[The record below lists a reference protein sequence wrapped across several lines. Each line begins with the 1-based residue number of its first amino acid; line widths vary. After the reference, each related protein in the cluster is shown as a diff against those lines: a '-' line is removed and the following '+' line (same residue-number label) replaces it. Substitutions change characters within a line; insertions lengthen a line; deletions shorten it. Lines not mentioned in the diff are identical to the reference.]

1 MNSISYWCNPL
12 INRSIYSIEAT
23 SKSCLQLFIAVFLFC
38 VEKAKI
44 IEPYQETCFIF
55 MDPVRDLFPFYMR
68 MVQPQTD
75 AKVRPVSKVVLLPY

>member
-1 MNSISYWCNPL
+1 MHSISYWCNPL

-38 VEKAKI
+38 AEKAKMI
-44 IEPYQETCFIF
+44 GPYQEKLLF

-68 MVQPQTD
+68 TVQPQTG
-75 AKVRPVSKVVLLPY
+75 AKVRPVSNVVLLPC